1 MGRHLAECLAL
12 RPQNLSSGSKP
23 SHPPIGIVAPNCPT
37 QNPATNPRPPRLAIH
52 LLSMKILRP
61 WLLLLALLAPLT
73 RAATPAPRQ
82 MENLGRGVVA
92 LKSEERKIF
101 ISWRVLGTDA
111 SALTFNLYR
120 SAGTATT
127 AAPEKLNVVP
137 IAGAT
142 HFLDT
147 TFNASVTNT
156 YFVRPVLASVEQAA
170 SARFTVPANAPV
182 RPYLSIPLQTPSGYS
197 PNDVSV
203 GDLDGDGEYEI
214 IVHQTGRSR
223 DNAQAGITDEPIFQA
238 YKLDSASPAGARLL
252 WTINLGK
259 NIRDGAHYTQFMV
272 YDLDGDGRAELV
284 CKTADGTIDGTGKVI
299 GDANADYRTKGDSL
313 VPSRDKTGSRTTP
326 DGKMV
331 ASRTG
336 YVLDGPEFL
345 TVFDGLTG
353 KALATTNYLPARGDI
368 NDWGD
373 GYGNRVD
380 RFLAC
385 VAYLDGVRPSVVMCR
400 GYYTRTTLVA
410 WDWRDGKLTQRWF
423 FDSDKYGP
431 ADRTNPYRGQGNHG
445 ISVADVDGDGRDE
458 IIYGAMCINSDG
470 TPRYTTQL
478 GHGDAMHVSDLDPN
492 RPGLEVFDI
501 HENAKHP
508 HAIEF
513 RDASTGALLWSK
525 PGGTEASPDVGR
537 GLALDLDPRHPGY
550 EMWASGGPRIRGLYN
565 VKGEKI
571 SEKNPG
577 SCNFGVWWDGD
588 LLREIL
594 NGNRISKWNWEKETE
609 DPLLTAEG
617 CSSNNG
623 TKSTPALSVDLLGD
637 WREEVILRTTDN
649 KELRIFSTT
658 IPTEHRLYTLMHDP
672 QYRLAI
678 AWQNVA
684 YNQPPHP
691 GFFLGAGMKPAPRP
705 HITLVALKQ

>member
-1 MGRHLAECLAL
+1 
-12 RPQNLSSGSKP
+12 
-23 SHPPIGIVAPNCPT
+23 
-37 QNPATNPRPPRLAIH
+37 
-52 LLSMKILRP
+52 MKILRP

-147 TFNASVTNT
+147 TFNTSVTNT
-156 YFVRPVLASVEQAA
+156 YFVLPVLASVEQAP
-170 SARFTVPANAPV
+170 SARFTVAANAPV

-214 IVHQTGRSR
+214 IVHQTGRAR
-223 DNAQAGITDEPIFQA
+223 DNAQAGITDEPILQA

-284 CKTADGTIDGTGKVI
+284 CKTADGTIDGLGKII
-299 GDANADYRTKGDSL
+299 GDANADYRTKTDAP

-331 ASRTG
+331 ASRAG

-513 RDASTGALLWSK
+513 RDASTGKLLWSK
-525 PGGTEASPDVGR
+525 PGGTETSPDIGR

-550 EMWASGGPRIRGLYN
+550 EMWASGGPRIRGLYS

-571 SEKNPG
+571 SEKNPA

-594 NGNRISKWNWEKETE
+594 NGNRISKWNWEKET
-609 DPLLTAEG
+609 DDVIFTAEG

-649 KELRIFSTT
+649 QELRIFSTT

-691 GFFLGAGMKPAPRP
+691 GFFLGDGMKPAPRP